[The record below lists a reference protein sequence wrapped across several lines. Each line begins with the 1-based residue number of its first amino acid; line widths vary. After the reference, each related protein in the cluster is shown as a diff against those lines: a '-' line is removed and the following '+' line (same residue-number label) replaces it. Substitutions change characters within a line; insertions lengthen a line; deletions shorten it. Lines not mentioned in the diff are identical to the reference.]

1 LCGFAFLV
9 RTVGAPTLT
18 SGSANR
24 LLGLVFFLLAC
35 LLRKGGR
42 LAPATGLVD
51 GLFGLAIFFRAFLL
65 RTSEALAF
73 FLSAN
78 RRRILVLVEG
88 LDRAVCLSV
97 PRLSLD
103 LAFLGW

>member
-1 LCGFAFLV
+1 V

-24 LLGLVFFLLAC
+24 LLGFVFFLLAC

-78 RRRILVLVEG
+78 RRRILVLVER